1 MTQVKVVRFYIQLES
16 IGLLLLSEIIKR
28 HLLSEHDYEI
38 ASQGQLVFGYLTD
51 EDQLSTMI

>member
-1 MTQVKVVRFYIQLES
+1 MRFYIQLES